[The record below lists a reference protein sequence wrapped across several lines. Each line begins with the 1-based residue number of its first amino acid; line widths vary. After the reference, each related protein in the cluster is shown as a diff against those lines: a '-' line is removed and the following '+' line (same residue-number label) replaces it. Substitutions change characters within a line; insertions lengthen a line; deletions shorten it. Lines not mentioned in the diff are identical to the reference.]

1 MKAKR
6 ILATN
11 IAGAG
16 ASTKALAPALC
27 TKGHSGQLP
36 RRGSG
41 FCMHS
46 STDDKSALLEV
57 RGLTKSFSGVRV
69 LHAVDFTLRAG
80 EIHALLGENGAGK
93 STLIKA
99 VTGVVPRDE
108 GTVRLDGA
116 EIAPRS
122 ASEARALGIATVY
135 QELNLLPNL
144 SVAQNLFLGR
154 QPARFGLVRAGEM
167 RRRASLLL
175 KDFGLNINVDAPL
188 GSYSAAVQQI
198 TAIAR
203 AVDMSARVLIL
214 DEPTASLDTS
224 EVRVLFS
231 IMRELARRGIGI
243 IFITHFL
250 EQVYT
255 VCDRITVL
263 RNGRLVGER
272 TTAELPRA
280 ELIGMMLGR
289 ELLDATAAQAHARI
303 EEGQEAYAVFCKFG
317 KSGYVAP
324 FDLTLRSGHVV
335 GLAGL
340 LGSGRTETLRLIFGA
355 ERADCGTAR
364 VGGRAVQLRSPSEA
378 VRHGFGYCPEERK
391 TEGIVA
397 ELSVRENIVLALQAR
412 RGLFKPLS
420 RQKQNEIANRF
431 IKLLDIRPADPER
444 PIGLLSGGNQQ
455 KVLLARWL
463 ATSPRLLILDEPTR
477 GIDVGAHAEII
488 RLIQQLCAQG
498 MALLV
503 VSSEL
508 EEIVTYSD
516 QVIVLRDQTHA
527 ATLEGDAINEAA
539 ILAAIAGGERLAA

>member
-1 MKAKR
+1 
-6 ILATN
+6 
-11 IAGAG
+11 
-16 ASTKALAPALC
+16 
-27 TKGHSGQLP
+27 
-36 RRGSG
+36 
-41 FCMHS
+41 MHS
-46 STDDKSALLEV
+46 STGDESALLEV

-69 LHAVDFTLRAG
+69 LDAADFTLRAG

-99 VTGVVPRDE
+99 VTGVVPRDG
-108 GTVRLDGA
+108 GTVRLNGA

-135 QELNLLPNL
+135 QEINLLPNL

-154 QPARFGLVRAGEM
+154 QPTRFGLVRAGEM

-175 KDFGLNINVDAPL
+175 KDFGLNINVDALL
-188 GSYSAAVQQI
+188 GDYSAAVQQI

-289 ELLDATAAQAHARI
+289 ELLDATAPQAHARI
-303 EEGQEAYAVFCKFG
+303 EEGQEAYAVFCNFG

-324 FDLTLRSGHVV
+324 FDLTLRSGHVI

-340 LGSGRTETLRLIFGA
+340 LGSGRTETLRLVFGA

-364 VGGRAVQLRSPSEA
+364 VGGRDVQLRSPSDA

-391 TEGIVA
+391 TEGIVP

-420 RQKQNEIANRF
+420 RRKQNEIASRF
-431 IKLLDIRPADPER
+431 IKMLDIRPADPER
-444 PIGLLSGGNQQ
+444 PIGFLSGGNQQ
-455 KVLLARWL
+455 KALLARWL